1 MMYLS
6 FLAAFLAGVFAS
18 MGVGGGMI
26 LIVYLTIFTGAAH
39 TEAGGINLIFFI
51 PIAITS
57 IIIHSKNK
65 LIDWKKITPVMITGV
80 IGCFI
85 GVSLINIIGTEIIR
99 YIFGIFV
106 LIVGIRELFYKDK
119 SKK

>member
-1 MMYLS
+1 MMIIS
-6 FLAAFLAGVFAS
+6 FIAAFLAGVFAS

-26 LIVYLTIFTGAAH
+26 LILYLTIFAGAAH
-39 TEAGGINLIFFI
+39 TRAAGINLIFFI

-65 LIDWKKITPVMITGV
+65 LIEWRKIAPVIITGA

-85 GVSLINIIGTEIIR
+85 GVSLIDLLGTEIIR
-99 YIFGIFV
+99 KFFGVFV
-106 LIVGIRELFYKDK
+106 LLVGVRELFYKEK
-119 SKK
+119 PNP